1 MRSQEKIEK
10 AQGQRNDLVAP
21 GHEVK
26 SSKTQILNG
35 AGITKE
41 QASDWER
48 LSDVPEDQFESA
60 LATKSV
66 RDLIDKPTPVEGDE
80 ADAT

>member
-1 MRSQEKIEK
+1 M
-10 AQGQRNDLVAP
+10 AP

-26 SSKTQILNG
+26 PSKTQTLNG

-48 LSDVPEDQFESA
+48 LSEVPEDQFESA
-60 LATKSV
+60 LATKSAHA
-66 RDLIDKPTPVEGDE
+66 LIDKPTPAE
-80 ADAT
+80 